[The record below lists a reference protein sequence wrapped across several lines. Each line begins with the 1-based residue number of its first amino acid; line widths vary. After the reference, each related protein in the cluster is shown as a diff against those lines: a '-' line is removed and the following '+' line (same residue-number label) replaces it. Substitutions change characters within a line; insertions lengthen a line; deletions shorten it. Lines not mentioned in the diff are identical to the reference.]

1 MTNIL
6 IGLHIT
12 TRRWCNL
19 GITNFTMML
28 RIFFQQRFIG
38 EKTLWQTFGII
49 QPFDRK
55 DILYVFQF
63 RFKLRQF
70 WWQWPGSL
78 FGYFFR
84 FNADRVDFCSKC
96 FAPGCMAFCATCRD
110 AGQVRKTIQERQ
122 TIVFCLETQQIIIT
136 KLFKQGVIC
145 RQRVED
151 FRCRERNMQKETNA
165 IIHSPFA

>member
-55 DILYVFQF
+55 EICANAQGDETEAM
-63 RFKLRQF
+63 RCLRLAAT
-70 WWQWPGSL
+70 G
-78 FGYFFR
+78 
-84 FNADRVDFCSKC
+84 DR
-96 FAPGCMAFCATCRD
+96 
-110 AGQVRKTIQERQ
+110 TI
-122 TIVFCLETQQIIIT
+122 
-136 KLFKQGVIC
+136 
-145 RQRVED
+145 
-151 FRCRERNMQKETNA
+151 N
-165 IIHSPFA
+165 IHSYYNDQ